1 MIPASKRLIDQAF
14 AELLKGKGRMAFV
27 FETVWSARLKAMA
40 DGPAALYPQLQG
52 GQSFLKI

>member
-1 MIPASKRLIDQAF
+1 M
-14 AELLKGKGRMAFV
+14 LKDKGRMAFV
-27 FETVWSARLKAMA
+27 FETVWSARLKAVA